1 MRDKRTIDDALVGE
15 GVEGEIRN
23 AGTLSCTAVEGAGT
37 IYGGAVNH
45 TGVSRNIEVIVGLA
59 DALVDC
65 TRYCRSSGVDH
76 SLAVDFAGQ
85 IARDPRKSRR
95 TRTSTEA

>member
-1 MRDKRTIDDALVGE
+1 MINQRTIDDAVVGG

-23 AGTLSCTAVEGAGT
+23 AGTLSCTAVEGAGM
-37 IYGGAVNH
+37 IYGGAVDH

-65 TRYCRSSGVDH
+65 TRYCRSSGVGH
-76 SLAVDFAGQ
+76 S
-85 IARDPRKSRR
+85 
-95 TRTSTEA
+95 